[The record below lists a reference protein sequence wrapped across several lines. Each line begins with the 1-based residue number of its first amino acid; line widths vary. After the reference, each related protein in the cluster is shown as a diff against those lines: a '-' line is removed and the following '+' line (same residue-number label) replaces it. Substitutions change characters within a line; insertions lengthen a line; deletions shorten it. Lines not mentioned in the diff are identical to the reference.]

1 MHDLLGLGC
10 LSELGEVFLGAER
23 LCSSLD
29 VGAGKGERLIVAT
42 VSFIRVLAGC
52 SGGPCSAESSPKAL
66 LVLLRHLYNMQ
77 SKTTFLLCASTIA
90 MI

>member
-1 MHDLLGLGC
+1 MQRGC
-10 LSELGEVFLGAER
+10 AA
-23 LCSSLD
+23 LD
-29 VGAGKGERLIVAT
+29 VGAGKGGGRLIVAT
-42 VSFIRVLAGC
+42 VSFIHVLAGC

-77 SKTTFLLCASTIA
+77 GKTTFLLCASTIA